1 MKSGSFLN
9 FDKMI
14 TPVII
19 KILFYIGIA
28 IAIIGGVVVFFSG
41 IITAFQQHVFGAA
54 LGGIIGGPLVVILG
68 MMMARIYA
76 ELLIVVF
83 QIHENLVAIRKK
95 IVDGE

>member
-1 MKSGSFLN
+1 MNFRSLLN

-28 IAIIGGVVVFFSG
+28 LSVIGGITALFGG
-41 IITAFQQHVFGAA
+41 IISAFQQNS
-54 LGGIIGGPLVVILG
+54 LGPAIGGLFGGPLVIVMGILL
-68 MMMARIYA
+68 ARVYA

-83 QIHENLVAIRKK
+83 EIHQNLVAIKNK
-95 IVDGE
+95 MVDGQ

>member
-1 MKSGSFLN
+1 MNFRSLLN

-28 IAIIGGVVVFFSG
+28 LSVIGGIIALFGG
-41 IITAFQQHVFGAA
+41 IISAFQQNS
-54 LGGIIGGPLVVILG
+54 LGPAIGGLFGGPLEIVMGILL
-68 MMMARIYA
+68 ARVYA

-83 QIHENLVAIRKK
+83 EIHQNLVAIKNK
-95 IVDGE
+95 MVDGQ

>member
-1 MKSGSFLN
+1 MNFRSLLN

-28 IAIIGGVVVFFSG
+28 LAIICGIVVLLSGTISAFRQDRVGLAIGG
-41 IITAFQQHVFGAA
+41 
-54 LGGIIGGPLVVILG
+54 LLGGPLVVVLGILIS
-68 MMMARIYA
+68 RVYS

-83 QIHENLVAIRKK
+83 EIHQNLVEIKNK
-95 IVDGE
+95 MVDSK

>member
-1 MKSGSFLN
+1 MNFRSLLN

-28 IAIIGGVVVFFSG
+28 ASVIGGLVMLFGG
-41 IITAFQQHVFGAA
+41 IISAVQQGSVGPAI
-54 LGGIIGGPLVVILG
+54 GGIIGGPLAIVFGIL
-68 MMMARIYA
+68 MARVYS

-83 QIHENLVAIRKK
+83 EIHQNLVAIKNK
-95 IVDGE
+95 MVDGQ